1 MFSWFPL
8 HSKIEIKMYLNFKKI
23 LICFITWIVIKVSSR
38 VKVSSF
44 FCEQHVISSTLHVY
58 RMSLLIAHRVHIIG
72 VQWGGRVLNEGDDK
86 VKGIRALVFS
96 VPKLLCSPWKFCLWG
111 DVENSYKNIHY
122 EFQYIKINSTRGGNG
137 NAVKLTWI
145 LYICWGV
152 YIIMYNYG

>member
-8 HSKIEIKMYLNFKKI
+8 HLKIEIKMYLNFKKI
-23 LICFITWIVIKVSSR
+23 LICFVTWIVIKVSSR

-44 FCEQHVISSTLHVY
+44 FCEQHVIISTLHVY

-96 VPKLLCSPWKFCLWG
+96 VPKLLCSSWKFCLWG
-111 DVENSYKNIHY
+111 DVENSYKNIYY
-122 EFQYIKINSTRGGNG
+122 EFQYSLFFAGSLQSCFSDFGFESC
-137 NAVKLTWI
+137 WI
-145 LYICWGV
+145 RWISLIDLF
-152 YIIMYNYG
+152 I